1 MTSDPTYARM
11 LEAPIPAVNGSK
23 IVVRLSWFIA
33 GLALVTAGAG
43 LLWRSNGDPV
53 SFTTVRGQVAEL
65 YGSGL
70 YRHDTVFV
78 AAGQRGTDAVTL
90 LLGIPLLVASTL
102 SYRRGSQRGA
112 LLLIGT
118 LGYFLY
124 VYASMALGTVVYN
137 ELFLAYVVLFSA
149 SLFAFVLL
157 FAGID
162 RAAMAARFSA
172 DMPRRGPAIFLF
184 ASALVTLF
192 VWSTPVIDA
201 LIRGTAPARLD
212 LYSTPV
218 TTALD
223 LAVIT
228 PAALLAGI
236 LVLRSRPL
244 GYVLAMSLLVLE
256 VMLAPLLAAQTGSQ
270 LWAGVTFPAGQIVG
284 PIAGF
289 ATVALIAIWVLVVI
303 LRNVAEPMPADKT
316 SDRANHHRPDAHSG
330 GSVK

>member
-1 MTSDPTYARM
+1 MTTSGPSFVQM
-11 LEAPIPAVNGSK
+11 LSVPSTVVTSPK
-23 IVVRLSWFIA
+23 LVVRLSWLIA
-33 GLALVTAGAG
+33 VLALMAAGAG
-43 LLWRSNGDPV
+43 LLWPNQGDPESV
-53 SFTTVRGQVAEL
+53 TTVHGQVVEL
-65 YGSGL
+65 SGGGL
-70 YRHDTVFV
+70 YRHDTIFV

-112 LLLIGT
+112 LLLTGT

-149 SLFAFVLL
+149 SLSAFVLA

-184 ASALVTLF
+184 ASALVTLV

-201 LIRGTAPARLD
+201 LILSTTPARLD
-212 LYSTPV
+212 VYSTPV

-228 PAALLAGI
+228 PAAFFAGI
-236 LVLRSRPL
+236 VVLRSHPL
-244 GYVLAMSLLVLE
+244 GYMLAMSLLVLE
-256 VMLAPLLAAQTGSQ
+256 VMLAPLLAAQTASQ
-270 LWAGVTFPAGQIVG
+270 LWAGVTFPAGQIIG
-284 PIAGF
+284 PIVGF
-289 ATVALIAIWVLVVI
+289 ATVALIAIWVLVAI
-303 LRNVAEPMPADKT
+303 LRNIAEPVPD
-316 SDRANHHRPDAHSG
+316 DRANDYADRRAGTNSG
-330 GSVK
+330 GAVA